1 MKHKLSRPEATTLP
15 STLLL
20 KQRCHSEKSRAPVPS
35 TDPEPGLRDLAKREA
50 GLKNRV
56 LCSEQRVEKVK
67 NSGAL
72 QNIEGFGGK

>member
-1 MKHKLSRPEATTLP
+1 MAPVYPYGSSYAAWRFHATRHKLNRPEANILP

-20 KQRCHSEKSRAPVPS
+20 KQRCHSEKRAPVPA

-56 LCSEQRVEKVK
+56 L
-67 NSGAL
+67 
-72 QNIEGFGGK
+72 